1 MSKKHPLF
9 YGWYIVAGAFLIL
22 AVNYG
27 TRYSFGIFLK
37 PMSDE
42 YGWSRSIVSLG
53 ISLNMLAYSVFTIFI
68 GQMVDHIR
76 PYHIITMGTL
86 AVSLGLVMVSF
97 ATNPLIFYLVYGLFC
112 GLGAAGLGI
121 VVCNSSVAKWFHQ
134 KRGLAI
140 GIASMGISVGTMTLT
155 PLSGYIAKTYGWR
168 QGFLTLAILSFI
180 IGILVSRLLFRKA
193 AVKADA
199 ETTEHGAVKE
209 EKSLKLS
216 FLLSSFSQIFTGLF
230 VRDRQ
235 FWIISLSF
243 GFAYLT
249 IMSVFVHQVPYALD
263 LGITPISA
271 ASSLAFLSFA
281 GLGGQF
287 FFGWMTDRA
296 RDSKYVVAFGF
307 LMMASG
313 MFILLNIQSVT
324 MLYLFSLI
332 FGFGYGCMAPLPS
345 IILAERFGDE
355 TLGALYGMFTFL
367 IGIGGSIGPFLA
379 GYMYDQFQ
387 SYHQVWILNIVILIC
402 VVGTIL
408 LLQPHK
414 PVSTL
419 SKNHPEIEG
428 EL

>member
-1 MSKKHPLF
+1 MSKKQPF
-9 YGWYIVAGAFLIL
+9 SYGWYIVTGAFLIL

-53 ISLNMLAYSVFTIFI
+53 VSCNMLAYSVFTFFI
-68 GQMVDHIR
+68 GQMVDRIR
-76 PYHIITMGTL
+76 PSHIITMGAW

-97 ATNPLIFYLVYGLFC
+97 AANPLVFYLVYGLFC

-121 VVCNSSVAKWFHQ
+121 VVCISSVAKWFHE
-134 KRGLAI
+134 KRGVAV

-168 QGFLTLAILSFI
+168 QGFLALAILSFT
-180 IGILVSRLLFRKA
+180 IGILVSRLLFRKS
-193 AVKADA
+193 AVKVST
-199 ETTEHGAVKE
+199 ETTKHGTEE
-209 EKSLKLS
+209 EKAPFSSLS
-216 FLLSSFSQIFTGLF
+216 LSSLSQFFTGFL
-230 VRDRQ
+230 VADKQ

-249 IMSVFVHQVPYALD
+249 IMSVFVHQVPYAIDLD
-263 LGITPISA
+263 IPPISA
-271 ASSLAFLSFA
+271 ASSLAFLSLAAF
-281 GLGGQF
+281 GGQF
-287 FFGWMTDRA
+287 FFGWLTDRA
-296 RDSKYVVAFGF
+296 RDTKYVVAFGF
-307 LMMASG
+307 LMMALG
-313 MFILLNIQSVT
+313 MLILLNIHSVT
-324 MLYLFSLI
+324 MLYLSSMV

-345 IILAERFGDE
+345 IILAERFGDK
-355 TLGALYGMFTFL
+355 TLGSLYGKFTFL
-367 IGIGGSIGPFLA
+367 IGIGGSIGPFGA

-408 LLQPHK
+408 LLQSHK
-414 PVSTL
+414 PIL
-419 SKNHPEIEG
+419 RKC
-428 EL
+428 